1 MSLII
6 ADARLGVWK
15 ATDEGGP
22 LTGVDCALE
31 GPRLTCAGSAC
42 VCVGGNRECLCL
54 TCHGLREISRM
65 PAAPGLAALCLS
77 PCGRYVYQL
86 SSEADSIHTRLTA
99 TGDLIFAAP
108 VGVFP
113 RAMCLDASG
122 RLLLAAGGAVDEA
135 YLLTAP
141 ELVRERTIHTQSPC
155 FAAGFWRGGLLL
167 VCAVEG
173 EDIHTAVYTLA
184 PGTPRPRKLIDLPGQ
199 PGGLCVCPDGVG
211 ALIST
216 RDGLMKLDIP
226 QGRLLWNLPDLALCA
241 GLCCR
246 GPMALVSATLG
257 GQVRL
262 LSHYKPWLSKT
273 VFTGTDVHACFL
285 MA

>member
-15 ATDEGGP
+15 ATDESGP

-31 GPRLTCAGSAC
+31 GPRLACAGSAC

-86 SSEADSIHTRLTA
+86 SSEADSVHTRLTA

>member
-86 SSEADSIHTRLTA
+86 SSEADSVHTRLTA

-184 PGTPRPRKLIDLPGQ
+184 PCTPRPRKLIDLPGQ

>member
-15 ATDEGGP
+15 AADEGGP
-22 LTGVDCALE
+22 LAQVPCTVE
-31 GPRLTCAGSAC
+31 QPRLTCAGSAC
-42 VCVGGNRECLCL
+42 VCVGGSRECMCL

-86 SSEADSIHTRLTA
+86 SSEADSVHTRLTA

-135 YLLTAP
+135 DLLTAP

-226 QGRLLWNLPDLALCA
+226 SGRLLWNLPDLALCA

>member
-15 ATDEGGP
+15 ATDEGRP

-86 SSEADSIHTRLTA
+86 SSEADSVHTRLTA

>member
-31 GPRLTCAGSAC
+31 GPRLACAGSAC

-86 SSEADSIHTRLTA
+86 SSEADGVHTRLTA